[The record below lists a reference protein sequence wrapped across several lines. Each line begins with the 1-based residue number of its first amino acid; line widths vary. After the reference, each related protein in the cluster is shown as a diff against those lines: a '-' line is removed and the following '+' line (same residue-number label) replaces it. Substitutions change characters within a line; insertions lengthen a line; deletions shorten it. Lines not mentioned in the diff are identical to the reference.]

1 MRISGALCAMAL
13 LGAATV
19 MPGIPNVAAAQSP
32 PQATV
37 PKAPGTRASGTQTN
51 TSPPG
56 QPSLKSCNKQAD
68 ARNLTGKDRATFVK
82 DCEAGKTAPEA

>member
-1 MRISGALCAMAL
+1 MRIIGALSAIAL

-19 MPGIPNVAAAQSP
+19 MPGVPTAAAAQSP

-37 PKAPGTRASGTQTN
+37 PKAPRTQASGTQTN

-56 QPSLKSCNKQAD
+56 QPSLKGCNKQAD

-82 DCEAGKTAPEA
+82 DCEAGKTPPEA